1 MHVDVLDERY
11 VPTWLAVISVG
22 GWRMN
27 TLGVVLVLSAY
38 SCSFLALYRV
48 QFERA
53 ELFLARKS

>member
-1 MHVDVLDERY
+1 MHVDVLGERY
-11 VPTWLAVISVG
+11 VPTWLAV
-22 GWRMN
+22 